1 MDEIPQNCSVKRGE
15 GASTVFSHVN
25 KLGGSKSP
33 PATQAVPLGAKP
45 SKFKAFN
52 ASLHL
57 NQLQRVI
64 LQVTQVCTEGFQ
76 GDKQPLKMVYGF
88 QSARTSVPAE
98 QMQQFYMNGE
108 TVLKYSVGFDTDS
121 SSIYVKT
128 VTLTTVSTGH
138 RTKTKGQNLHSA
150 MFSWRVFF
158 GGGWLWFGWL
168 VIFFG
173 GVVFGFALCFFY

>member
-168 VIFFG
+168 VIFLA